1 MIKLLKKS
9 DRSRVEEIVKT
20 IWEGDDYIPLVFDKW
35 VDDPFCYFMGF
46 WSEGGL
52 IGIDN
57 LRLFS
62 DKVGWMEGMRIDPA
76 FQGRGYGKE
85 LGKEMLQLTRDL
97 GLERLYFATYFDN
110 TASIKMNEAFGFER
124 IAVFTNLEKEIDE
137 LTPFSINL
145 LESDEIPEI
154 DDHISEDW
162 SFIPKE
168 VPNKTSF
175 LIHPVQLSDGANW
188 AVLSINSKFSD
199 CLDIN
204 FIEMEDRESIEVF
217 VKELVCYAKA
227 RGFGRMHTM
236 ASEDFDLEPFLLNG
250 FKPFERTK
258 DVFLYYA
265 DGSTLQI

>member
-1 MIKLLKKS
+1 MIKRLEKVDHL
-9 DRSRVEEIVKT
+9 RVMEIVET
-20 IWEGDDYIPLVFDKW
+20 IWEGDDYIPQVFEKW
-35 VDDPFCYFMGF
+35 VRDPSCYFMGL
-46 WSEGGL
+46 WKGGKL

-62 DKVGWMEGMRIDPA
+62 RQVGWMEGMRIDPA

-85 LGKEMLQLTRDL
+85 LGKEMLQLTRNL
-97 GLERLYFATYFDN
+97 GIERLYFATYFDN

-137 LTPFSINL
+137 LTSHSVDL
-145 LESDEIPEI
+145 VECSEIPQI
-154 DDHISEDW
+154 SCHISEDW

-188 AVLSINSKFSD
+188 AVLSMNSKFND

-204 FIEMEDRESIEVF
+204 FIEMVDRESIEVF
-217 VKELVCYAKA
+217 VKELVFYAKA
-227 RGFGRMHTM
+227 KGFGRMHTM
-236 ASEDFDLEPFLLNG
+236 ASEDFNLEPFLLNG